1 MVAAKLVEKKR
12 YVCNTLFGG
21 GQMSLAEN
29 IKRYRT
35 DRKMSQEDL
44 AEALNISRQSVSK
57 WEIGGSLS

>member
-1 MVAAKLVEKKR
+1 
-12 YVCNTLFGG
+12 
-21 GQMSLAEN
+21 MSLAEN

-57 WEIGGSLS
+57 WETGV

>member
-1 MVAAKLVEKKR
+1 
-12 YVCNTLFGG
+12 
-21 GQMSLAEN
+21 MSLAEN

-57 WEIGGSLS
+57 WETGVSQTKRY